1 MACTLIAH
9 SVQWMQFSKTLI
21 KFLSKN
27 LQKIDQYIDVVQSKF
42 KFTENQGKKV
52 FKWNNVQIK

>member
-27 LQKIDQYIDVVQSKF
+27 LQKIDQYIDVVQSNSNLLKTREKKCSNGTMF
-42 KFTENQGKKV
+42 K
-52 FKWNNVQIK
+52 

>member
-9 SVQWMQFSKTLI
+9 SVQWMQFSKILI

-27 LQKIDQYIDVVQSKF
+27 MQKIDQYIDVVQSNSNLLK
-42 KFTENQGKKV
+42 TREKKV
-52 FKWNNVQIK
+52 FK